1 MKEAYI
7 EVFSS
12 QGCVGCPT
20 VKKMLKDLSEELE
33 GDITVE
39 EVDISEDPTRAAEYG
54 IMSVPAVVINGIL
67 KIAGVPSKQELKRTI
82 IEEVEV

>member
-20 VKKMLKDLSEELE
+20 VKKMLKELYEELE

-39 EVDISEDPTRAAEYG
+39 EVDIAEDPTRAAEYG
-54 IMSVPAVVINGIL
+54 IMSVPAVVVNGIL
-67 KIAGVPSKQELKRTI
+67 KIAGVPSKQELKETI
-82 IEEVEV
+82 MEELEE

>member
-20 VKKMLKDLSEELE
+20 VKKMLKELSEELD

-39 EVDISEDPTRAAEYG
+39 EVVEDVIDLAEEIVSEE
-54 IMSVPAVVINGIL
+54 
-67 KIAGVPSKQELKRTI
+67 
-82 IEEVEV
+82 

>member
-12 QGCVGCPT
+12 PGCVGCPT
-20 VKKMLKDLSEELE
+20 VKKMLKELSEDID

-39 EVDISEDPTRAAEYG
+39 EVDITEDPTRAAEYG
-54 IMSVPAVVINGIL
+54 IMSVPAVVVNGIF
-67 KIAGVPSKQELKRTI
+67 KVAGVPSKQELKASI
-82 IEEVEV
+82 MEELED